1 MPTEANKDLVRRQI
15 EAVFNR
21 GDADAIPEFWGSDLQ
36 EWAASTSRMLRT
48 AFPDFHIAVERL
60 VAEGDTVV
68 AQMRW
73 TGTHRGPFLGFP
85 VTVKSF
91 EITAFRIYRIAG
103 GRIVETT
110 AVQDRLGMLQQLGL
124 IPAPGQGDR

>member
-1 MPTEANKDLVRRQI
+1 MPTDANKDLVRRQI

-21 GDADAIPEFWGSDLQ
+21 GDADAIPEFWSSDLQ

-85 VTVKSF
+85 VTGKPF
-91 EITAFRIYRIAG
+91 AITAIRVYRIAG
-103 GRIVETT
+103 GKIVESV
-110 AVQDRLGMLQQLGL
+110 AVRDRLGMLQQLGL
-124 IPAPGQGDR
+124 VPSPGTADR

>member
-1 MPTEANKDLVRRQI
+1 MSTEANKDLVRRQI
-15 EAVFNR
+15 EAAFNQ
-21 GDADAIPEFWGSDLQ
+21 GDAEAIGEFWGSDLQ
-36 EWAASTSRMLRT
+36 EWAATTSQMLRT

-73 TGTHRGPFLGFP
+73 TGTHRGPFLHFP
-85 VTVKSF
+85 VTGKPF
-91 EITAFRIYRIAG
+91 DITAIRVYRIVDG
-103 GRIVETT
+103 KIVESM

-124 IPAPGQGDR
+124 IPTPG